1 MKPNKIIFFYLLLL
15 LFNQLFAN
23 AQNSFDSS
31 FADAVAVYKSTM
43 GVNIHLF
50 NGSEYINYDHRITGD
65 PFFESVFFK
74 NGSLVYDGILYTDVK
89 MSYDILNDD
98 LVITNYNGLPLLLTK
113 EKIGSFNFAG
123 HYFIKVV
130 TDSTASAMKTGFYDV
145 LHDGTTK
152 LLARRK
158 KEITEKISTQYSESF
173 FTQRDQYYVVKDSV
187 SYVVRDRRSALNIM
201 KNRRN
206 ELSKFIHQNKIKF
219 NKNFEA
225 ALLKTVAH
233 YDSLNLAK

>member
-1 MKPNKIIFFYLLLL
+1 MKPNKLIFFYLLLL
-15 LFNQLFAN
+15 LFIQLFAN

-31 FADAVAVYKSTM
+31 FADAASVYKNAM

-50 NGSEYINYDHRITGD
+50 NGSEYVNYDHRITGD

-74 NGSLVYDGILYTDVK
+74 SGSLVYDGIPYTDIK

-98 LVITNYNGLPLLLTK
+98 VVITNYNGLPLLLTK
-113 EKIGSFNFAG
+113 EKISSFDFAG

-145 LHDGTTK
+145 LHNGTTK
-152 LLARRK
+152 LLAKRK

-173 FTQRDQYYVVKDSV
+173 FTQHDRYYIVKDSV
-187 SYVVRDRRSALNIM
+187 SYAVRDRRSALNVM
-201 KNRRN
+201 KNRKN

-219 NKNFEA
+219 HKNFEA
-225 ALLKTVAH
+225 ALLKTVAY
-233 YDSLNLAK
+233 YDSLNPGK